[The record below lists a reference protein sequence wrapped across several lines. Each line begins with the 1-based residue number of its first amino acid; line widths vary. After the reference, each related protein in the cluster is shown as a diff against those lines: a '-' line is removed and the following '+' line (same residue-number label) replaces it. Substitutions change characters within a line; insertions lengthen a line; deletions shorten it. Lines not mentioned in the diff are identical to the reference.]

1 MSMLKDFADKI
12 IAQTERNYDTIA
24 GHFSTTRY
32 DAWPEFGS
40 LKTLIKTVRPIR
52 ELALLDIGCGNGRL
66 AAAIPIVHYTGL
78 DLSSQLL
85 KIAQERFPHYTFV
98 HGSVL
103 QLPFPDHQFDI
114 VACVATLQHI
124 PSAAYRRQAIQ
135 EIARVLKPGGTLFM
149 LNWNLTEQPQY
160 QQYLTSSGDGY
171 DAGDYLIPW
180 KNDQGKVLA
189 QRYYHGFGIAELTEL
204 TEDAELKTL
213 KNELGE
219 DQRNILTIAQ
229 KN

>member
-40 LKTLIKTVRPIR
+40 LKTLIQSEDAEV
-52 ELALLDIGCGNGRL
+52 LDIGCGNGRL
-66 AAAIPIVHYTGL
+66 AQAIPVVHYTGL

-85 KIAQERFPHYTFV
+85 TIAKQRFPDYQFV
-98 HGSVL
+98 HGSIL
-103 QLPFPDHQFDI
+103 KLPFPDVQFD
-114 VACVATLQHI
+114 VVTCVATLQHI
-124 PSAAYRRQAIQ
+124 PSIPYRQQAMQ
-135 EIARVLKPGGTLFM
+135 EIARVLKPGGSLFM
-149 LNWNLTEQPQY
+149 LNWNLAEQPQY
-160 QQYLTSSGDGY
+160 QPYLASAGDGY
-171 DAGDYLIPW
+171 DTGDYLIPW
-180 KNDQGKVLA
+180 KNDQGEVLA
-189 QRYYHGFGIAELTEL
+189 QRYYHGFGIAGIAELL
-204 TEDAELKTL
+204 KNAELKTL

-219 DQRNILTIAQ
+219 DERNIVTIAQ

>member
-1 MSMLKDFADKI
+1 MLKDFADKI

-24 GHFSTTRY
+24 GHFSDTRY
-32 DAWPEFGS
+32 EAWPEFGS
-40 LKTLIKTVRPIR
+40 LKTLIKSEDAEV
-52 ELALLDIGCGNGRL
+52 LDIGCGNGRL
-66 AAAIPIVHYTGL
+66 AASIPVVHYTGL

-85 KIAQERFPHYTFV
+85 KIAQERFPRYTFV

-103 QLPFPDHQFDI
+103 QLPFNNEQFDV

-124 PSAAYRRQAIQ
+124 PSAEYRRQALA
-135 EIARVLKPGGTLFM
+135 EIKRVLKAGGSLFM
-149 LNWNLTEQPQY
+149 LNWNLAEQPQY
-160 QQYLTSSGDGY
+160 QQYLASAGDGY
-171 DAGDYLIPW
+171 DTGDYLIPW
-180 KNDQGKVLA
+180 KNDQGEVLA
-189 QRYYHGFGIAELTEL
+189 QRYYHGFGIAEVAEL
-204 TEDAELKTL
+204 TEDAEMQIV

>member
-12 IAQTERNYDTIA
+12 IEQTERNYDTIA

-40 LKTLIKTVRPIR
+40 LKTLMQSVRPIR

-66 AAAIPIVHYTGL
+66 AAAIPVVHYTGL

-85 KIAQERFPHYTFV
+85 TIAQQRFPNHTFV
-98 HGSVL
+98 HGSIL
-103 QLPFPDHQFDI
+103 QLPFPDAQFDV

-124 PSAAYRRQAIQ
+124 PSAEYRRQALA
-135 EIARVLKPGGTLFM
+135 EINRVLKPGGTLFM
-149 LNWNLTEQPQY
+149 LNWNLAEQPQY
-160 QQYLTSSGDGY
+160 QQYTANQADGY
-171 DAGDYLIPW
+171 DVGDYLIPW
-180 KNDQGKVLA
+180 KNDQGEVLA
-189 QRYYHGFGIAELTEL
+189 QRYYHGFGIAEIAEL
-204 TEDAELKTL
+204 TEDAEFKVI

-219 DQRNILTIAQ
+219 DKRNIVTILT
-229 KN
+229 KP